1 MFQSLLSLLLASTL
15 SFSTGGL
22 QEKDLG
28 FDDKALLSV
37 SPIPSLI
44 AEDLDASAI
53 YADSALAI
61 DLETQSILFEKQSYE
76 RRPIA
81 SLTKL
86 MTAYIILKEN
96 DPTAI
101 VTVSANAAS
110 AEGSQMGLFPNEQIT
125 IKNLLYGLFIESGND
140 AAVALAEFNAG
151 TESAFIEKMN
161 TEAKTLGLEN
171 THYANTSGLDN
182 SNAYS
187 TAHDLITLSTH
198 LLKDESVRE
207 IVKNTSIEVSGINGE
222 IHKLTNTNILLG
234 QLGIEGLKTGT
245 TPLAGECLLALAKTE
260 EGHEIV
266 TVVLGSSERF
276 VDTKILIDWIN
287 TAFTW

>member
-15 SFSTGGL
+15 SFSASGL

-44 AEDLDASAI
+44 SEDLGASAI

-86 MTAYIILKEN
+86 MTAYIVLKEN

-110 AEGSQMGLFPNEQIT
+110 AEGSQMGLNSGEQIT
-125 IKNLLYGLFIESGND
+125 VKNLLYGLFIESGND

-151 TESAFIEKMN
+151 SESAFIEKMN

-207 IVKNTSIEVSGINGE
+207 IVKNSSIEVSGTNGE

-260 EGHEIV
+260 EGHEVV